1 MKNTYYISISKTND
15 NHILHNATCRIYSEN
30 KEDMILIGRYE
41 QLVIAL
47 GISRN
52 NFRKVVP
59 CAQCILKRRHYNMSS
74 PRMTPVPVRH
84 FPE

>member
-47 GISRN
+47 GVSRN
-52 NFRKVVP
+52 NFRKVTP
-59 CAQCILKRRHYNMSS
+59 CPQCVLKCRLYHFSR
-74 PRMTPVPVRH
+74 PRQERVPVRH
-84 FPE
+84 LPE